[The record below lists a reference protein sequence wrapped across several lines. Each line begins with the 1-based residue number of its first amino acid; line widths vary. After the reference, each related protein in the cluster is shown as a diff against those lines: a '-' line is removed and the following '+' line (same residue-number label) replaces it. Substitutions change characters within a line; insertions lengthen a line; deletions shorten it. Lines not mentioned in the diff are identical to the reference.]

1 MAVGEG
7 KARRDDF
14 ARISFRNGRRMPA
27 SHPRSGAKR
36 KRRRLGRQLGLTT
49 AFNLGRAVLRKS
61 SLSTAWARN
70 SFRLIVALFC
80 FDDFRKP
87 SNTILRCFLHC
98 WLTLRTLFGC
108 CGVFPCVF
116 CGDLRFSLS
125 RHSLHSLLFI
135 APVGSSLLPQSFS
148 RFHLV
153 GFDGARR
160 FSCVGQTS
168 VVLGASPRIVCRII
182 QSELFYNPCGLCA
195 AFANLL

>member
-1 MAVGEG
+1 MA
-7 KARRDDF
+7 
-14 ARISFRNGRRMPA
+14 RRMPA
-27 SHPRSGAKR
+27 SHSRSGAKR

-61 SLSTAWARN
+61 SLSTGGARN
-70 SFRLIVALFC
+70 FFRLIFALFC
-80 FDDFRKP
+80 FDDLRNP

-108 CGVFPCVF
+108 CGVFHAFFAVIF
-116 CGDLRFSLS
+116 AF
-125 RHSLHSLLFI
+125 LFPAI
-135 APVGSSLLPQSFS
+135 PSIPFFSSLPSAHPCSRKRFS

-153 GFDGARR
+153 WFDGARR

-195 AFANLL
+195 AFASLL